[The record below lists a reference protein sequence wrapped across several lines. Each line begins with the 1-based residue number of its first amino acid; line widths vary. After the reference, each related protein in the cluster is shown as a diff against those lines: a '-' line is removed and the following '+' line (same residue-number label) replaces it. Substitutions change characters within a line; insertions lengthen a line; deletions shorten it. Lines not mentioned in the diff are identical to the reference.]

1 VSKQSTEKT
10 LRLLIGVGQHLSQIT
25 DLNEMFDR
33 VLDAARQIFH
43 FENAII
49 RLIDDQRQSLVTAA
63 SYGYTLEAVEREIP
77 MGQGIIGRVAASGKT
92 LLVSDLHGDPN
103 YIPGIEGARSE
114 LAVPLLGRDRVIG
127 VFNVESPDPGAFDAD
142 QIDLLS
148 TLASQAA
155 IAIENARLYD
165 RLSRMSQRYQEL
177 HRLNDRIL
185 RSVNL
190 GIYTVNRKLV
200 ITSWNRRMEEMSGV
214 TANEAIGCKLISR
227 FPNLVRDGMMERLRN
242 VLESGQSEKLQLTHR
257 ALNGKERIQK
267 RRIAPLRD
275 EDTITGAVVL
285 VEDITEFKRLLD
297 QTIRS
302 EKLAEVGRMSA
313 GVAHEINNPLSVIG
327 YAAELLLREEAMPT
341 PERELVEQIASETE
355 RLKSLTGSLLS
366 FARSNETQLRP
377 TDINGVI
384 RDVLRLI
391 RFELRRNA
399 ISIEEECADG
409 LPQIM
414 ADADKLKQVLIN
426 LLMNAGQA
434 IGQQGKLHIVSR
446 WHEDAVEMSIA
457 DNGPG
462 IPAEIREQI
471 FEPFFT
477 SRSDGKGTGLGLYI
491 CQNIVSEHGGRILLE
506 ENEDGGATFR
516 IVLPVLAV
524 PQNRSTST
532 EAV

>member
-1 VSKQSTEKT
+1 MSKQSTEKT
-10 LRLLIGVGQHLSQIT
+10 LRLLISVGQRLSQTT
-25 DLNEMFDR
+25 DLNELFDR
-33 VLDAARQIFH
+33 ILDAARQIFR

-49 RLIDDQRQSLVTAA
+49 RLIDDERQVLVTAA
-63 SYGYTLEAVEREIP
+63 GYGYSAEAADMEIP
-77 MGQGIIGRVAASGKT
+77 VGQGIIGRVAASGKT
-92 LLVSDLHGDPN
+92 LLVSDLHGAPD

-114 LAVPLLGRDRVIG
+114 LAVPLLGRDKVIG
-127 VFNVESPDPGAFDAD
+127 VFNVESPEPGAFDAT

-165 RLSRMSQRYQEL
+165 RLHRMSQRYQEL
-177 HRLNDRIL
+177 HQLNERIL

-190 GIYTVNRKLV
+190 GIYTVDRKLV

-214 TANEAIGCKLISR
+214 LAADAVGNKLITR
-227 FPNLVRDGMMERLRN
+227 FPNLVREGIMERVRN

-257 ALNGKERIQK
+257 TMNGKERTQK
-267 RRIAPLRD
+267 RRLAPLRD
-275 EDTITGAVVL
+275 GDKVTGVVVL
-285 VEDITEFKRLLD
+285 VEDVTEFKRLLD

-327 YAAELLLREEAMPT
+327 YAAELLLREEGLPVLN
-341 PERELVEQIASETE
+341 RELVEQIASETE

-366 FARSNETQLRP
+366 FARSNETILRP
-377 TDINGVI
+377 TDLNGVI

-391 RFELRRNA
+391 RFELRRNS
-399 ISIEEECADG
+399 ITIEEECADE
-409 LPQIM
+409 LPEVL

-426 LLMNAGQA
+426 LLMNSGQA
-434 IGQQGKLHIVSR
+434 IGQQGRIRIISR
-446 WHEDAVEMSIA
+446 WHNGAVEMSIA

-462 IPAEIREQI
+462 IPAAIREQI

-477 SRSDGKGTGLGLYI
+477 SRADGKGTGLGLYI
-491 CQNIVSEHGGRILLE
+491 CHNIISEHSGRLLLE
-506 ENEDGGATFR
+506 ENADGGATFR
-516 IVLPVLAV
+516 IILPVLAV
-524 PQNRSTST
+524 PQNRSAR
-532 EAV
+532 EIAD